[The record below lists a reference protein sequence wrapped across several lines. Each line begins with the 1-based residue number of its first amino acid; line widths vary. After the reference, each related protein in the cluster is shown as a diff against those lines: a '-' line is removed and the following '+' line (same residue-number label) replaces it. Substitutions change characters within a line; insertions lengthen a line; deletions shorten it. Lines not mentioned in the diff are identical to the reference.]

1 MPGIQEYFID
11 STGHALVPFFSK
23 RIMST
28 AFYITLILGGLTI
41 LTWPWQGFVIHMKDQ
56 RVPFTFPV
64 VFIGLFAIQT
74 YMHLR
79 LGRGEIGINYHF
91 THEKIHQ
98 QYLATEVVRP
108 FLQYGFVKFC
118 FQIVALLLPALPILL
133 LATAISGFSL
143 LTCLK
148 ALSVVATAALICR
161 LWGFWLYELW
171 GNASI
176 FGYFLARIFLAG
188 TMYLT
193 GFLKTPINPLRV
205 LYQMDSDKSAS
216 QSLFEQPYVLYILMA
231 FGCILLLV
239 FLCEWSGRHNRRK
252 SGLPQE

>member
-1 MPGIQEYFID
+1 MTGIREYFVD

-23 RIMST
+23 RVVST
-28 AFYITLILGGLTI
+28 AFYIIVILGGLTVV
-41 LTWPWQGFVIHMKDQ
+41 TWPWQGFVAHMKDQ
-56 RVPFTFPV
+56 RIPYTFPI

-79 LGRGEIGINYHF
+79 FGRGEIGINYHF

-98 QYLATEVVRP
+98 QYLATEVVKP

-118 FQIVALLLPALPILL
+118 FQILGLLLPALPILL
-133 LATAISGFSL
+133 LVTAISGFSL
-143 LTCLK
+143 LTLLK

-171 GNASI
+171 GNSSI

-193 GFLKTPINPLRV
+193 GFLKIPINPLRV
-205 LYQMDSDKSAS
+205 IYQMESDSSAS
-216 QSLFEQPYVLYILMA
+216 QSLLEQPYVLYMLAA
-231 FGCILLLV
+231 FGCILLFTL
-239 FLCEWSGRHNRRK
+239 LCEWQGRYNRRK
-252 SGLPQE
+252 SDYGE